1 MVHRAPVPALPAV
14 RVVPEVRSDVADYYL
29 EIQNFD
35 DEDRFAELIDMGVT
49 AVTTNQPARML
60 AIVGSRSPADTE
72 ETGG

>member
-1 MVHRAPVPALPAV
+1 MWAW
-14 RVVPEVRSDVADYYL
+14 VV
-29 EIQNFD
+29 D

-49 AVTTNQPARML
+49 AVTTNRPARML